1 MNEKPAVFVMPHKSD
16 GSRQTEKHFREAIES
31 IENQTDENWVL
42 AITDDCSDN
51 ENALTELDNIEKR
64 LGDKVHIVRSD
75 KPLGTGR
82 ARNEGIRFANE
93 ISSPFILF
101 LDTDDIAHE
110 KRLELTRKAFES
122 DEKINVVY
130 SSFNVIDENSD
141 IYSYDDIPLTIRE
154 IIDGHA
160 HNAVQGENAW
170 IDLATKKNYTTLTS
184 CTAVKT
190 SLAVKEPFPALS
202 VSEDTHTWYRY
213 GAHPGKYVF
222 LGDFKNSYRVCKGTG
237 SRSRSANPDF
247 YDQKA
252 ANDEQGFE
260 KAVKIYSGFNNVA
273 EEKIEQIRTGF
284 LVRESL
290 CMLRVEQT
298 RIAKDLLKKSVA
310 ISPEKTQA
318 AVANLEA
325 DNAEK
330 EFLAKIAAEN
340 LK

>member
-260 KAVKIYSGFNNVA
+260 KGRQNLQRIQQCCRRENRTDTHRFSGSRIIVHA
-273 EEKIEQIRTGF
+273 SRGADAYCKRSAEKICCNFSRKNSGGHCKF
-284 LVRESL
+284 GS
-290 CMLRVEQT
+290 
-298 RIAKDLLKKSVA
+298 
-310 ISPEKTQA
+310 
-318 AVANLEA
+318 
-325 DNAEK
+325 
-330 EFLAKIAAEN
+330 
-340 LK
+340 